1 MTRTARIVVLLA
13 APVIATAFAATA
25 HGHARLKNPT
35 PRDNRDGYKDMTPPG
50 TGAPC
55 GITRTAAQPS
65 SNLTPGATVTVTWE
79 ETVNHPGCFVL
90 DFSAA
95 NDGNFQVIGR
105 KSHMNA
111 PAPNPSAAAP
121 RQWSMSVTLPSAPC
135 TACTLRLRQMM
146 LSGDVSEANLAT
158 GCPPATIAANTT
170 YYSCAN
176 VVLGGASGT
185 GGSSGGTGGATG
197 TGGRGGN
204 AGGGRGG
211 APGTGGA
218 AGTSGQAGNGASGAA
233 GDNGQAGT
241 SGQAGS
247 GSSGEAG
254 TTGQA
259 GSGSSGEAGVTGQA
273 GNGSSG
279 AAGATG
285 TATGQAGTTGGSG
298 GDAVSGGCQV
308 AGGAPAPLALLLLA
322 LPLFR
327 RRRRRSRS

>member
-1 MTRTARIVVLLA
+1 MTRTARIVVLIA
-13 APVIATAFAATA
+13 APVIAAAVASTA
-25 HGHARLKNPT
+25 HAHARLKNPT

-111 PAPNPSAAAP
+111 PTPNPTTQSP

-146 LSGDVSEANLAT
+146 LPSEVSEANLAT
-158 GCPPATIAANTT
+158 GCPPATVPANST

-204 AGGGRGG
+204 TAGGRGG
-211 APGTGGA
+211 TLGTGGA

-247 GSSGEAG
+247 GASGEAG

-259 GSGSSGEAGVTGQA
+259 GSGSSGQAGVTGQA

-279 AAGATG
+279 AAGSGGATG
-285 TATGQAGTTGGSG
+285 TGTGQAGSG
-298 GDAVSGGCQV
+298 GDEASGGCQV
-308 AGGAPAPLALLLLA
+308 TGGAPAPLALLLALA
-322 LPLFR
+322 LVR